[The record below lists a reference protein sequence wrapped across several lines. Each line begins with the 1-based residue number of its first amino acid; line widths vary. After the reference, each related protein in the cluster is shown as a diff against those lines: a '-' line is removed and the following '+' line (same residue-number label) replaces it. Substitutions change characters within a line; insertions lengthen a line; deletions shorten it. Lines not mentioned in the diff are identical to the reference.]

1 MSTTTKA
8 LTDPEPLSRRPAP
21 EPLSQKSE
29 TDSESRKSEP
39 DSLSRKSEPSEQ
51 QASSIPSALIS
62 MLQICSREQLQQI
75 PGVIAQILDQ
85 RAMAGSTAD
94 LEPTIFAALTEV
106 AKTEQTSGII
116 PLDKLR
122 RQLLG
127 VPRDALDAALM
138 DMEERGKIS
147 LKAAKSVR
155 ASRAPDGI
163 QSERGLLFFVVI
175 Q

>member
-1 MSTTTKA
+1 MSTTLKE
-8 LTDPEPLSRRPAP
+8 LSDPEPLSRSSDP
-21 EPLSQKSE
+21 EPPI
-29 TDSESRKSEP
+29 SRQSDP
-39 DSLSRKSEPSEQ
+39 SEPS
-51 QASSIPSALIS
+51 ASSLPPALIAL
-62 MLQICSREQLQQI
+62 LQVCSREQLQQL
-75 PGVIAQILDQ
+75 PAVVTQILDQ
-85 RAMAGSTAD
+85 RAVTSSAAD

-127 VPRDALDAALM
+127 VPRGALDAALM

-147 LKAAKSVR
+147 LKPAKSVR
-155 ASRAPDGI
+155 SSRAPDGI

-175 Q
+175 P